1 MVYMIFFLMF
11 LLGVSYWYEFDRY
24 ILDVTFI

>member
-1 MVYMIFFLMF
+1 MVYMVFFLMF